1 MLYQSQWGD
10 ARLRMKNVLCI
21 SGHDPTGGAGIQAD
35 IEACAAQG
43 VHALTVISA
52 LTVQDTHNVRRVSPV
67 APMLMAQQIEALLE
81 DCRVDAIK
89 IGLLGDAQ
97 QIPYLL
103 QAIAQAKVPVVL
115 DPILRAGGGANLTAL
130 ELQAAMEETLFPQ
143 VTLLTPNAAEARRF
157 APRAPTLDGC
167 GAALLSRGCANV
179 LITGGDESTSS
190 VINTWYA
197 PHAAPKHYEHARIPG
212 SFHGAGCTLASA
224 IAARLACGD
233 AMSAAL
239 ETAQAY
245 AQQSLARA
253 KAIGHGR
260 KIPGR
265 WL

>member
-1 MLYQSQWGD
+1 
-10 ARLRMKNVLCI
+10 MKNLLCI

-35 IEACAAQG
+35 IEVCAAQG

-81 DCRVDAIK
+81 DCSVDAIK

-115 DPILRAGGGANLTAL
+115 DPILRAGGGANLTTL
-130 ELQAAMEETLFPQ
+130 ELQAAMEERLFPH
-143 VTLLTPNAAEARRF
+143 VSLITPNAAEARRL
-157 APRAPTLDGC
+157 APRARTLDDC
-167 GAALLSRGCANV
+167 AAALLARGCRNV
-179 LITGGDESTSS
+179 LITGGDESTPN
-190 VINTWYA
+190 VINTWHT
-197 PHAAPKHYEHARIPG
+197 PNAAPKRYEHSRIT
-212 SFHGAGCTLASA
+212 SNFHGAGCTLASA

-233 AMSAAL
+233 EMSVAL
-239 ETAQAY
+239 ETAQAFT
-245 AQQSLARA
+245 QQSLQRA
-253 KAIGHGR
+253 VAVGQGR

-265 WL
+265 WP